1 MHAVCVCPELVDGP
15 DDCEAGVP
23 HDPGAL
29 FGGVDQSNW
38 LAGADQ
44 PGADR
49 PAHSDGAPD

>member
-1 MHAVCVCPELVDGP
+1 MHGVCVCPELVDGP
-15 DDCEAGVP
+15 DDFEAGVP